1 MSFISLNKSVWK
13 FPCFRLW
20 QATELP
26 NKVSLF
32 FFPPRDA
39 AMFLYFR
46 LTSMS
51 VSDEKFLSSH
61 SSLIY
66 LTLSSPL
73 PHTHTHTQMIQ
84 ASWRS
89 TFRRS
94 CWSVCPNVPLC
105 QRSAIAGTPTRWDCD
120 TLEREISK
128 TARRTA
134 CWWLISGKC
143 HTEKWRGGKK
153 NKKNNRIADI
163 LFMTLKLWHQEIK
176 GISPSPQKKLRVA
189 LHSIWGILLCTPKNS
204 EFRLRNW
211 LQGLQKYRASR
222 LWNKKWGYRLNVS
235 SADCYSPQKALGQL
249 DKYYYLNLPLLLWK
263 HGRLLILWHIPDDWR
278 FFCLTFSDISF
289 TAHLVIF
296 SSQPKLEKSK
306 KRLWGKSS
314 KVATTQSEDL
324 SVKAS

>member
-1 MSFISLNKSVWK
+1 MRQCFCIFVSQVCLCLMRNFSPPTHPSFIL
-13 FPCFRLW
+13 
-20 QATELP
+20 
-26 NKVSLF
+26 
-32 FFPPRDA
+32 
-39 AMFLYFR
+39 LYLHPF
-46 LTSMS
+46 
-51 VSDEKFLSSH
+51 H
-61 SSLIY
+61 I
-66 LTLSSPL
+66 
-73 PHTHTHTQMIQ
+73 HTHTHRWSRPVEDLPSEEAAGVSAQMFLSAKGAPSLEHQRGEIVTHSRGKYLRQ
-84 ASWRS
+84 RDEPLAGDSS
-89 TFRRS
+89 LA
-94 CWSVCPNVPLC
+94 NV
-105 QRSAIAGTPTRWDCD
+105 TPRN
-120 TLEREISK
+120 EEV
-128 TARRTA
+128 A
-134 CWWLISGKC
+134 
-143 HTEKWRGGKK
+143 KK
-153 NKKNNRIADI
+153 KKKNNRIADI

-263 HGRLLILWHIPDDWR
+263 HGRLLILWHIPADWR

-289 TAHLVIF
+289 TAHLVIL